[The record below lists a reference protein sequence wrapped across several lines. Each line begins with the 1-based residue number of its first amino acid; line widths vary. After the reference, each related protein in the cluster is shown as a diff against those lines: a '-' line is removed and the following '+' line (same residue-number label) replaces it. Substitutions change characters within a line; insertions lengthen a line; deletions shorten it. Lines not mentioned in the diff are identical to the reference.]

1 MKKTLLNLSLLLLT
15 FSISAQVTISFE
27 ASEGYTLGVI
37 DSQGATGNEWSLLN
51 ATATD
56 VMDVSLAT
64 VANNRAVTGINSLR
78 FISDSSQWGYYGGVL
93 SPLFTG
99 YDNAFIVT
107 HKFYPDSASDS
118 DYLFQI
124 FDFDGTAL
132 IAVATLRFDW
142 QGTIDF
148 TDGTTLNSN
157 VGTYTA
163 GQWYEVQIER
173 TLTNIILR
181 VNGTQ
186 LASYPNFGTGTSA
199 KFIGIRFDNYGSGFN
214 IDDLTLEV
222 SASSSSFVTNS
233 ISVYPNPATT
243 LVNLSN
249 TENLIFENVTIV
261 DVNGRIVKTV
271 AINLTQTQINVSD
284 LTSGIYFLNIETNE
298 GSTVKKFI
306 KN

>member
-1 MKKTLLNLSLLLLT
+1 MEFVECNSNWCH
-15 FSISAQVTISFE
+15 
-27 ASEGYTLGVI
+27 G
-37 DSQGATGNEWSLLN
+37 W
-51 ATATD
+51 
-56 VMDVSLAT
+56 SLAT
-64 VANNRAVTGINSLR
+64 VSNNRAVTGTNSLR
-78 FISDSSQWGYYGGVL
+78 FVSDGSLWGYYGGVL
-93 SPLFTG
+93 SPLFSG
-99 YDNAFIVT
+99 YDDEFIVT
-107 HKFYPDSASDS
+107 HQFYPDSAGNS

-124 FDFDGTAL
+124 FDFDGTNL

-157 VGTYTA
+157 VSTYTA

-214 IDDLTLEV
+214 IDDLTIEV
-222 SASSSSFVTNS
+222 PASSDSFITNS
-233 ISVYPNPATT
+233 ISVYPNPATSI
-243 LVNLSN
+243 VNLSSKDSL
-249 TENLIFENVTIV
+249 TFENVTIV
-261 DVNGRIVKTV
+261 DVNGRSVQTFV
-271 AINLTQTQINVSD
+271 VNQTQTQINVSD